1 MPETARVVGF
11 IGLGS
16 IGAPMA
22 ERIVQAGHRVHVY
35 DIRADAMAAFRG
47 RAELAASPR
56 AVADQADIVLG
67 CLASS
72 DSFRDAVLG
81 GDGIVAG
88 RRARQYVHLGT
99 NGAEVVQELAAGLKK
114 AGIDTLDAPM
124 TGGRVRA
131 QQGKLTVMAS
141 GAKPLFDAAEPILR
155 CYSDKVVYLGASVGA
170 AQVMK
175 SVNNMLS
182 LTNLV
187 AACEA
192 LVVGAKAGLDPEAM
206 LDVINH
212 GSGQNTATSN
222 KVPRHVLT
230 RSFDFGGSL
239 SVVMKDIGVF
249 IEHAKSH
256 GIPTPVGDLVQ
267 QAYRYSLAGWLGV
280 RGHHHCGS
288 SNGKAGRGDTAI
300 APIIQEDGG
309 NQ

>member
-1 MPETARVVGF
+1 MPETTAIGF

-22 ERIVQAGHRVHVY
+22 ERIVQAGYRVHVY
-35 DIRADAMAAFRG
+35 DIRPEAMAPFRG
-47 RAELAASPR
+47 RAECAASPR
-56 AVADQADIVLG
+56 AVADQADTVLG
-67 CLASS
+67 CLASN
-72 DSFRDAVLG
+72 DSFREAVLG
-81 GDGIVAG
+81 RDGIAAG
-88 RRARQYVHLGT
+88 RRAKQYVHLGT
-99 NGAEVVQELAAGLKK
+99 NGSAVVQELAAGLEKFGV
-114 AGIDTLDAPM
+114 ATLDAPM

-141 GAKPLFDAAEPILR
+141 GPRALFDAVEPILR
-155 CYSDKVVYLGASVGA
+155 CYGDKVVYLGPSVGA

-187 AACEA
+187 AASEA

-212 GSGQNTATSN
+212 GSGQNTATSS
-222 KVPRHVLT
+222 KVPRHILP

-249 IEHAKSH
+249 IDHAAAF
-256 GIPTPVGDLVQ
+256 GIPTPVSDLVRATYRKAIQ
-267 QAYRYSLAGWLGV
+267 DGSAAEDITTVIRPMEKQAGV
-280 RGHHHCGS
+280 TLHARAS
-288 SNGKAGRGDTAI
+288 TTA
-300 APIIQEDGG
+300 PRQ
-309 NQ
+309 